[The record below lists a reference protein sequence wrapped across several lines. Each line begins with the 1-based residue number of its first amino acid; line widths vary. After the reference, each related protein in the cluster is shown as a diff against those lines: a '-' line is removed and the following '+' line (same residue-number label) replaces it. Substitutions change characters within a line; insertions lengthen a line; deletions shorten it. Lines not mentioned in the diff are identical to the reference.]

1 MTKKGERIWKKKN
14 NFKYEDFLNKINELE
29 IKSNDYEKEIEK
41 EIGILYKEFLKDCK
55 TYSDFYEKIRYLK
68 AVIYDAVIYDKE
80 YFLTD
85 FKRELFLKFETRT
98 EKTIKNAKIPFEKG
112 I

>member
-1 MTKKGERIWKKKN
+1 MEEKN

-29 IKSNDYEKEIEK
+29 IKTNDYEKAIEK
-41 EIGILYKEFLKDCK
+41 EIRILYKEFLKDCK

-68 AVIYDAVIYDKE
+68 TVIYDKE

-85 FKRELFLKFETRT
+85 FKRELFLKFETII